1 MLNDRDTMLQVS
13 LKAAATAA
21 AFGENVLEFGGNA
34 RDRQEITTTT
44 ENEKLQ
50 AAGSKGTCMSRGYFP
65 VPGLYRGYVQT
76 KMLMGVAS
84 PIVVRQ
90 NSIKAPL
97 LENRFLFA
105 VCPARMENAD
115 TLKCDDDR

>member
-21 AFGENVLEFGGNA
+21 AFGENVLEFGGKRQRSS
-34 RDRQEITTTT
+34 RDIRPGRTRNSKQPVRREPVCQEVIFPFP
-44 ENEKLQ
+44 
-50 AAGSKGTCMSRGYFP
+50 AFIVDMSKR
-65 VPGLYRGYVQT
+65 